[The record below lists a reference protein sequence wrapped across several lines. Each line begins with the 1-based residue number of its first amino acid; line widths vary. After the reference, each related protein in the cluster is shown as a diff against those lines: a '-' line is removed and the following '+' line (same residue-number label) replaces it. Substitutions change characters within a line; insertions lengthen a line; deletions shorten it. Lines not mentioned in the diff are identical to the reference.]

1 MIDTRT
7 SREVSNAGWTVLG
20 VALGAAVGAGAA
32 LLLAP
37 TSGAATRERL
47 RLAAREWSRR
57 AADSL
62 DDARD
67 VVTSIGE
74 DARTAVRAGQD
85 SFAHDRVMHERPME
99 GVPSRDGSES
109 LHHPGASLG
118 KDEVIR

>member
-37 TSGAATRERL
+37 TSGARTRDRI

-57 AADSL
+57 AAESIG
-62 DDARD
+62 DARE
-67 VVTSIGE
+67 VVTSLGE
-74 DARTAVRAGQD
+74 DARTAVRAGQE
-85 SFAHDRVMHERPME
+85 SFQHDRTMHERPME
-99 GVPSRDGSES
+99 GVPSLDGAPPRSET
-109 LHHPGASLG
+109 SLG
-118 KDEVIR
+118 EDEVIR